1 MRRIFA
7 DKTLLILLGAALT
20 ARLVFSIPV
29 FMDPSRTMACTDA
42 RTYDSIAR
50 NLLEGNGFSMNIA
63 PPYESET
70 TVTPGYPF
78 FVAGIYAISGGSR
91 IAVVLIQLL
100 LNLALFAMLYRF
112 IAKRFGE
119 RAALLVG
126 VLFILELNIAI
137 FTNQITT
144 ETLFTFFF
152 IPVLLLIIEWTE
164 RDRLIL
170 AVGAGLLLGAA
181 TLVRPVTLYFGVPL
195 LLFLF
200 LTRFRWRKLLGWGI
214 IVVLQLACISCWVIR
229 NRIVFGE
236 TFYSTVSSMNL
247 MRYHAVPL
255 KAKLEGISRVQAA
268 HELEQKALEGRT
280 YENTPQ
286 YFRIVGAEARRY
298 ILKHPLPYI
307 GISIVGGLGTLAFPF
322 SMHET
327 GVYLGGQKDPPGESI
342 MVQMLAELS
351 NGRIISVFK
360 MAWNE
365 RLSYYGTAVAVLF
378 LIYGLFHLA
387 KLGLGLRA
395 YIVHGFKDPALLL
408 FLLTGIYLLSLLG
421 LAVVPRLRVP
431 VEPLLVSL
439 AGIGLASKRIK
450 KSKDSKE
457 AMVGRDVS

>member
-1 MRRIFA
+1 
-7 DKTLLILLGAALT
+7 
-20 ARLVFSIPV
+20 
-29 FMDPSRTMACTDA
+29 
-42 RTYDSIAR
+42 SIAR
-50 NLLEGNGFSMNIA
+50 NLLEGHGFSMNIA

-78 FVAGIYAISGGSR
+78 FVAGIYVISGGSR

-100 LNLALFAMLYRF
+100 LNLVLLAMLYRF

-152 IPVLLLIIEWTE
+152 IPT
-164 RDRLIL
+164 LIL
-170 AVGAGLLLGAA
+170 IVQGFKQERITWLKVIGAGLLLGAA
-181 TLVRPVTLYFGVPL
+181 TLVRPMLLYFGVPL
-195 LLFLF
+195 LLFAL
-200 LTRFRWRKLLGWGI
+200 LSRFRWRKLLGWGL
-214 IVVLQLACISCWVIR
+214 IVGLQLACIAPWVIR
-229 NRIVFGE
+229 NRVVFGE
-236 TFYSTVSSMNL
+236 TFYSTVSDMNL

-255 KAKLEGISRVQAA
+255 KARLDGISREEAA
-268 HELEQKALEGRT
+268 RQLTEEALQGKT
-280 YENTPQ
+280 YQNTPQ

-298 ILKHPLPYI
+298 LLKHPLSYV
-307 GISIVGGLGTLAFPF
+307 GISIVGGLGTLVSPL
-322 SMHET
+322 SLHET
-327 GVYLGGQKDPPGESI
+327 GVYFGGQKDPPGESI

-351 NGRIISVFK
+351 NGRIISVLK

-395 YIVHGFKDPALLL
+395 YIIRGLKDPVMLL
-408 FLLTGIYLLSLLG
+408 FLLTGIYSLSLLG

-439 AGIGLASKRIK
+439 AGIGIVARRVKKQASEHKRRAK
-450 KSKDSKE
+450 KGVAED
-457 AMVGRDVS
+457 